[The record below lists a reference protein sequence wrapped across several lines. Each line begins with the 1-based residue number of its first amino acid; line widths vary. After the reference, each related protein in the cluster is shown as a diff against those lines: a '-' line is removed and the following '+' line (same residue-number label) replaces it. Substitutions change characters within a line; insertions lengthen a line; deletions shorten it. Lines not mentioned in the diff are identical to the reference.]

1 MKKSDGMAELRVRL
15 KKGRERPVERGSAWV
30 FSGAVEEAFGGEAGA
45 GAVADVVASDGRWVG
60 RGLWDPDGEICVR
73 VMTRR
78 EEEPLDGAWLA
89 RRVAAAAE
97 LRFGLYGKREAWRE
111 TTGYRMVF
119 SEADG
124 LSGLTA
130 DLYGDWL
137 SIQLGSAAWAGRA
150 EEAADRLMAATGA
163 KGAGFRWADGA
174 GRGGT
179 ELPPLPEGTAPET
192 AEFRENGAV
201 FEAGT
206 RGGQK
211 TGFYLD
217 QRDNRAAVSRL
228 AKGRRV
234 LSAYCYTGGFEV
246 AAARAGAASV
256 AGWDS
261 SEAALVQAR
270 RHHEL
275 NGTGGVVAGY
285 EAVDVPSRLRK
296 ARDRRE
302 EWDLIVLDPPKLVGS
317 RAGLERGLRGYK
329 DINLLAMKLLSP
341 GGVLATFSCSG
352 LVDAATFRTA
362 VGWAARDCGREVKI
376 VGDLGQP
383 GDHPRLAES
392 GECDYLKG
400 LVAVAE

>member
-1 MKKSDGMAELRVRL
+1 MRKADGTAEVRVRL

-30 FSGAVEEAFGGEAGA
+30 FSGAVAEAEGGESPA
-45 GAVADVVASDGRWVG
+45 GAVAEVVAWDGRWLG
-60 RGLWDPDGEICVR
+60 RGLWDPEGEICVR
-73 VMTRR
+73 VMTRDER
-78 EEEPLDGAWLA
+78 ETLDGAWLA
-89 RRVAAAAE
+89 GRMRAAAE
-97 LRFGLYGKREAWRE
+97 LRYGLYGKREAWRE
-111 TTGYRMVF
+111 TTGYRMAF

-137 SIQLGSAAWAGRA
+137 SIQLGSVAWAGRA
-150 EEAADRLMAATGA
+150 EAAADALMEATGA
-163 KGAGFRWADGA
+163 KGAGFRWSEGA
-174 GRGGT
+174 GRGGGALP
-179 ELPPLPEGTAPET
+179 ELPAGTAPET
-192 AEFRENGAV
+192 AAFRENGAE

-217 QRDNRAAVSRL
+217 QRENRAAVARL

-256 AGWDS
+256 EGWDS
-261 SEAALVQAR
+261 SEAALAQAR

-275 NGTGGVVAGY
+275 NGTAGAVAGY

-296 ARDRRE
+296 ARDRGE
-302 EWDLIVLDPPKLVGS
+302 TWNLIVLDPPKLVGS
-317 RAGLERGLRGYK
+317 RGGLERGLRGYK

-352 LVDAATFRTA
+352 LVDAATFRTV
-362 VGWAARDCGREVKI
+362 VGWAARDCGREVRI
-376 VGDLGQP
+376 AGDLGQP
-383 GDHPRLAES
+383 GDHPRLAGS
-392 GECDYLKG
+392 GGCDYLKG
-400 LVAVAE
+400 LVAVVG

>member
-1 MKKSDGMAELRVRL
+1 MKTADGMAEVRVRL

-30 FSGAVEEAFGGEAGA
+30 FSGAVEEAYGGEAGA
-45 GAVADVVASDGRWVG
+45 GAVADVVASDGRWLG

-73 VMTRR
+73 VMTRQ
-78 EEEPLDGAWLA
+78 EDEPMDGAWLE
-89 RRVAAAAE
+89 RRVRAAAG
-97 LRFGLYGKREAWRE
+97 LRFGLYGEREAWRE

-124 LSGLTA
+124 LSGLVA

-163 KGAGFRWADGA
+163 KGCGFRWADGA
-174 GRGGT
+174 GRGGAALP
-179 ELPPLPEGTAPET
+179 ELPTGTAPET

-217 QRDNRAAVSRL
+217 QRDNRAAVARL

-246 AAARAGAASV
+246 AAARAGAAS
-256 AGWDS
+256 AEGWDS
-261 SEAALVQAR
+261 SEAALAQAR

-275 NGTGGVVAGY
+275 NGTSGAVAGY
-285 EAVDVPSRLRK
+285 EAADVPSRLRK
-296 ARDRRE
+296 ARDRGE
-302 EWDLIVLDPPKLVGS
+302 SWDLIVLDPPKLVGS

-362 VGWAARDCGREVKI
+362 VGWAARDCGREVRI

-383 GDHPRLAES
+383 GDHPRLAGS

-400 LVAVAE
+400 LVAVVE